1 MKKCSF
7 LLLLSFNVLLTSA
20 QTSTPVVSELYDFM
34 IQLKADFGSLSRF
47 YTVVYA
53 PQRSQRFID
62 FFEQKQ
68 QRLQGFDFDAL
79 SVNGQVDYTM
89 TQQYIN
95 DKQYQYVAQLQQYN
109 SLVEWVDAADVIYE
123 LEAKRR
129 RGHLMQGQLIAEKL
143 TVVAHNIQEVS
154 TRLIQEDVRF
164 VRDEAIRAKRILLGQ
179 QKALRSV
186 YSFYEDYDPNF
197 TWWVEKP
204 YLLVDDLLGQYA
216 SLIRNQVDSA
226 SMHADDGSGII
237 GRPIGKK
244 ELLRQLKK
252 EMIPYGP
259 DELVAIAN
267 KEFAWCDSLLLIA
280 SAKMGF
286 GTDWRAAQEQVK
298 QSFVPPGQQPQMMLQ
313 LYKTSVEFLKDKEL
327 ISIPPLA
334 EETWRMSMI
343 SPERQLI
350 SPFFLGGELLQIS
363 YPTKDM
369 NHEDKMMSMRGNNPH
384 FAKAV
389 IHHELIA
396 GHHLQFYMNERNKS
410 YRNFYTPFWTEGWA
424 LYWEMLLWDKG
435 FAEGP
440 EDEIGMLFWRMHR
453 CARIIFS
460 LNYHLGKWTPQQ
472 CIDFL
477 VDRVGHERANAEG
490 EVRRSFTGGYGPL
503 YQIAYMVGGLQFRA
517 LHQQLVVEGKWTDMD
532 FHDAVLKE
540 NAMPVEMLRAILT
553 QQKLEEK
560 FETKWRFYKY

>member
-7 LLLLSFNVLLTSA
+7 LLLLCFNVLLTSA

-89 TQQYIN
+89 TRQYIN
-95 DKQYQYVAQLQQYN
+95 DKHYQYEAQLQQYN

-186 YSFYEDYDPNF
+186 YSFYENYDPNF

-244 ELLRQLKK
+244 VLLRQLKK

>member
-89 TQQYIN
+89 TRQYIN

-186 YSFYEDYDPNF
+186 YSFYENYDPNF

>member
-89 TQQYIN
+89 TLQYIN
-95 DKQYQYVAQLQQYN
+95 DKHYQFEAQLQQYN

-186 YSFYEDYDPNF
+186 YSFYENYDPNF

-503 YQIAYMVGGLQFRA
+503 YQIAYMVGGLQFRT

>member
-68 QRLQGFDFDAL
+68 QLLQGFDFDAL

-186 YSFYEDYDPNF
+186 YSFYENYDPNF

>member
-89 TQQYIN
+89 TRQYIN
-95 DKQYQYVAQLQQYN
+95 DKHYQYEAQLQQYN

>member
-89 TQQYIN
+89 TRQYIN
-95 DKQYQYVAQLQQYN
+95 DKHYQYEAQLQQYN

-186 YSFYEDYDPNF
+186 YSFYENYDPNF

-363 YPTKDM
+363 FPTKDM

>member
-89 TQQYIN
+89 TLQYIN
-95 DKQYQYVAQLQQYN
+95 DKHYQFEAQLQQYN

-186 YSFYEDYDPNF
+186 YSFYENYDPNF

-517 LHQQLVVEGKWTDMD
+517 LYQQLVVEGKWTDME

-553 QQKLEEK
+553 QQRLEEK

>member
-53 PQRSQRFID
+53 PQRSQRLID

-89 TQQYIN
+89 TLQYIN
-95 DKQYQYVAQLQQYN
+95 DKHYQFEAQLQQYN

-186 YSFYEDYDPNF
+186 YSFYENYDPNF

-517 LHQQLVVEGKWTDMD
+517 LYQQLVVEGKWTDME

-553 QQKLEEK
+553 QQRLEEK

>member
-7 LLLLSFNVLLTSA
+7 LLLLSFNFLLTSA

-89 TQQYIN
+89 TRQYIN
-95 DKQYQYVAQLQQYN
+95 DKHYQYEAQLQQYN

-129 RGHLMQGQLIAEKL
+129 RGHLMQGQRIAEKL

-327 ISIPPLA
+327 ISIPALA

-517 LHQQLVVEGKWTDMD
+517 LYQQLVVEGKWTDME

-540 NAMPVEMLRAILT
+540 NAMPVEMLRAILS

>member
-186 YSFYEDYDPNF
+186 YSFYENYDPNF

-517 LHQQLVVEGKWTDMD
+517 LHQQLVVEGKWTDME

>member
-89 TQQYIN
+89 TRQYIN
-95 DKQYQYVAQLQQYN
+95 DKHYQYEAQLQQYN

-186 YSFYEDYDPNF
+186 YSFYENYDPNF

>member
-89 TQQYIN
+89 TLQYIN
-95 DKQYQYVAQLQQYN
+95 DKHYQFEAQLQQYN

-186 YSFYEDYDPNF
+186 YSFYENYDPNF

>member
-89 TQQYIN
+89 TRQYIN
-95 DKQYQYVAQLQQYN
+95 DKHYQYEAQLQQYN

-460 LNYHLGKWTPQQ
+460 LNYHLGKWRPQQ

>member
-89 TQQYIN
+89 TRQYIN
-95 DKQYQYVAQLQQYN
+95 DKHYQYEAQLQQYN

-186 YSFYEDYDPNF
+186 YSFYENYDPNF

-553 QQKLEEK
+553 QQRLEEK

>member
-186 YSFYEDYDPNF
+186 YSFYENYDPNF

>member
-89 TQQYIN
+89 TLQYIN
-95 DKQYQYVAQLQQYN
+95 DKHYQYEAQLQQYH
-109 SLVEWVDAADVIYE
+109 SLVDWVDAADVIYE

-129 RGHLMQGQLIAEKL
+129 RGHLLQGQLIAEKL
-143 TVVAHNIQEVS
+143 TVVAHNIQDVS

-280 SAKMGF
+280 STKMGF

-313 LYKTSVEFLKDKEL
+313 LYKTSVAFLKDKEL
-327 ISIPPLA
+327 ISIPALA

-517 LHQQLVVEGKWTDMD
+517 LYQQLVVEGKWTDMD

>member
-1 MKKCSF
+1 
-7 LLLLSFNVLLTSA
+7 
-20 QTSTPVVSELYDFM
+20 
-34 IQLKADFGSLSRF
+34 
-47 YTVVYA
+47 
-53 PQRSQRFID
+53 
-62 FFEQKQ
+62 
-68 QRLQGFDFDAL
+68 
-79 SVNGQVDYTM
+79 
-89 TQQYIN
+89 
-95 DKQYQYVAQLQQYN
+95 
-109 SLVEWVDAADVIYE
+109 
-123 LEAKRR
+123 
-129 RGHLMQGQLIAEKL
+129 MQGQLIAEKL

-186 YSFYEDYDPNF
+186 YSFYENYDPNF

-334 EETWRMSMI
+334 EETWRMSM
-343 SPERQLI
+343 L
-350 SPFFLGGELLQIS
+350 
-363 YPTKDM
+363 
-369 NHEDKMMSMRGNNPH
+369 
-384 FAKAV
+384 
-389 IHHELIA
+389 
-396 GHHLQFYMNERNKS
+396 
-410 YRNFYTPFWTEGWA
+410 
-424 LYWEMLLWDKG
+424 
-435 FAEGP
+435 
-440 EDEIGMLFWRMHR
+440 
-453 CARIIFS
+453 
-460 LNYHLGKWTPQQ
+460 
-472 CIDFL
+472 
-477 VDRVGHERANAEG
+477 
-490 EVRRSFTGGYGPL
+490 
-503 YQIAYMVGGLQFRA
+503 
-517 LHQQLVVEGKWTDMD
+517 
-532 FHDAVLKE
+532 
-540 NAMPVEMLRAILT
+540 
-553 QQKLEEK
+553 
-560 FETKWRFYKY
+560 

>member
-89 TQQYIN
+89 TRQYIN
-95 DKQYQYVAQLQQYN
+95 DKHYQYEAQLQQYN

-186 YSFYEDYDPNF
+186 YSFYENYDPNF

-259 DELVAIAN
+259 DELVEIAN

>member
-68 QRLQGFDFDAL
+68 QLLQGFDFDAL

-89 TQQYIN
+89 TRQYIN
-95 DKQYQYVAQLQQYN
+95 DKHYQYEAQLQQYN

-186 YSFYEDYDPNF
+186 YSFYENYDPNF

>member
-89 TQQYIN
+89 TRQYIN
-95 DKQYQYVAQLQQYN
+95 DKQYQYEAQLQQYN